1 MIDRQSLAM
10 ELTPDKAIIAQKWM
24 IMMANVACKPVVTF
38 MNVLDSMIVVPDPAV
53 LDSTL
58 SED

>member
-1 MIDRQSLAM
+1 M

-53 LDSTL
+53 LDATL